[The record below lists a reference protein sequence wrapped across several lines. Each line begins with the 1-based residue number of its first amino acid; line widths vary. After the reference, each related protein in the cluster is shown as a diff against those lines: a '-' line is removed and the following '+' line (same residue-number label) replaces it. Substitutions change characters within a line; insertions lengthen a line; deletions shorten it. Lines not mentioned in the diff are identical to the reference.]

1 MKLFRLKKENQK
13 PTALFYLIWSSPV
26 LGSCI
31 ATTLLGYVTYYCTN
45 VLGLAPL
52 LVGNLLLASKLFDG
66 ASDLLA
72 GFIVDHTDTKIG
84 RGRPYD
90 IAYILMG
97 VFTIFMFQAPNMGTV
112 GTAIYV
118 FVIYTL
124 IFSVFQTLYSCA
136 NPVYLSRAVEK
147 EDSQVSITSFAG
159 FLGIVGAL
167 IVAMLI
173 PQFIAQVGTSKEGWS
188 QMSIKLMIPCI
199 ILSSIR
205 IFFIKE
211 SRNTGIKSQ
220 KINFKE
226 GIGLLFKNNYM
237 LVFAG
242 ALLLVNIAT
251 NMSSTVNTYYFQYI
265 FGDIKPLSL
274 VSLGGMLGSFSILV
288 FPQLVKKM
296 GIRKLCQVG
305 LIIGVIGK
313 MLPLLGLKVLG
324 IQVAGSILGGLGYMP
339 VYMLASIV
347 VINCMDYGEWK
358 FGKRGE
364 GIYSC
369 ITGFCSKVGTGLAAW
384 LIGAITAL
392 GAFDG
397 TLEVQS
403 ASANTSI
410 LLLYTVIP
418 AALYAVS
425 IIAMHFY
432 KLDKKLPQ
440 IHQELE
446 ERRKASV

>member
-1 MKLFRLKKENQK
+1 
-13 PTALFYLIWSSPV
+13 
-26 LGSCI
+26 
-31 ATTLLGYVTYYCTN
+31 
-45 VLGLAPL
+45 
-52 LVGNLLLASKLFDG
+52 
-66 ASDLLA
+66 
-72 GFIVDHTDTKIG
+72 
-84 RGRPYD
+84 
-90 IAYILMG
+90 
-97 VFTIFMFQAPNMGTV
+97 
-112 GTAIYV
+112 
-118 FVIYTL
+118 
-124 IFSVFQTLYSCA
+124 
-136 NPVYLSRAVEK
+136 
-147 EDSQVSITSFAG
+147 
-159 FLGIVGAL
+159 
-167 IVAMLI
+167 
-173 PQFIAQVGTSKEGWS
+173 
-188 QMSIKLMIPCI
+188 
-199 ILSSIR
+199 
-205 IFFIKE
+205 
-211 SRNTGIKSQ
+211 
-220 KINFKE
+220 
-226 GIGLLFKNNYM
+226 M
-237 LVFAG
+237 LVFAV

-288 FPQLVKKM
+288 FPRLVKKM

-305 LIIGVIGK
+305 LVIGVIGK

-358 FGKRGE
+358 CGKRGE

-397 TLEVQS
+397 TLEVQA

-432 KLDKKLPQ
+432 KLDEKLPQ